1 MKKLNKKGFTLVE
14 MLVVIAIIAVLV
26 AIIIPTTSSATTK
39 AKAATD
45 AANLRS
51 LTAEATIDYL
61 EDNELNT
68 QYKMKSKLFKDEND
82 VNITFYNTDNG
93 LLAVYS
99 SGSGSNAVTATV
111 DSFSAAAESGK
122 DSDAKDNAV
131 STKISGLTAL
141 TVKTN
146 TPTPK
151 EDAQQ

>member
-68 QYKMKSKLFKDEND
+68 QYKMKSKLFKDESD

-93 LLAVYS
+93 LLAVYKQ
-99 SGSGSNAVTATV
+99 SGDSGKTATV
-111 DSFSAAAESGK
+111 NSFSAAAESGK
-122 DSDAKDNAV
+122 EADATSAANIGTIP
-131 STKISGLTAL
+131 STGAL
-141 TVKTN
+141 EVKTN
-146 TPTPK
+146 
-151 EDAQQ
+151 